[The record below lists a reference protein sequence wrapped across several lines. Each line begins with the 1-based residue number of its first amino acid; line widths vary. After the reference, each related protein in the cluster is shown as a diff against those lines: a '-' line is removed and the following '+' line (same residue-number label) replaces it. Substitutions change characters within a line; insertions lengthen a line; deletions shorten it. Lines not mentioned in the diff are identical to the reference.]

1 MLKET
6 INHLQEKKHKISK
19 TIRNNYWSTKNFWK
33 PNIFDIKSVI
43 TEQREILHKLSR
55 NIRQAEKEVSNSSLY
70 RDTKKAKIF

>member
-6 INHLQEKKHKISK
+6 INHLQQKKHKISE

-43 TEQREILHKLSR
+43 REQREILHKLSR